1 MIDNEIYRKRGCQL
15 CGAFVFEKHLGTNQV
30 LDGGF
35 TRVEKFEK
43 SGYGSLVVVGYD
55 LPFSRIELKL
65 CPECAEKLDK
75 IIVDAIKSMRKGSD
89 AVS

>member
-1 MIDNEIYRKRGCQL
+1 MIDNEMYRKRECEL
-15 CGAFVFEKHLGTNQV
+15 CGSFAFEKHLGTNQV

-55 LPFSRIELKL
+55 LPLSRIELKL
-65 CPECAEKLDK
+65 CPVCAEKLDT
-75 IIVDAIKSMRKGSD
+75 IITDSIKRMKVVDL
-89 AVS
+89 